1 MKKRHL
7 STHERLAAVAC
18 VIVLWV
24 LGLGTRL
31 VHLQVY
37 SHDWLEARA
46 ARQQERIVTVSP
58 TRGRILDREGR
69 EFARSVEMKS
79 IYATNSEIKDPT
91 DVARR
96 LAPILGLPEKT
107 ILDRLTDEDRK
118 FVCLKR
124 KVDPSVSDA
133 VAALAID
140 GIDFVAENK
149 RVYPRHELAAQIL
162 GYCGVDE
169 NGLAGLELVYDKEV
183 RGREGRVILASD
195 ARRRTYDSAEVAPTP
210 GNDLKLTIDAVAQY
224 RVEQVLQRG
233 VRDTGAKWGIAIV
246 MKPRTGEILA
256 IANCPTFDPNEFGKA
271 TDDQRRNRAVE
282 AIYEPGSTFK
292 IVAFSGCLEENLI
305 TPATMVDCQ
314 GGSITVAGRV
324 VHDHPFGTLPA
335 AKALAVSSNV
345 AAIKMGMRLGNERF
359 YDYIR
364 RFGFGARTG
373 IEVPGETAGL
383 LQPVERWQPTTIGS
397 VPMGHE
403 IGVTALQ
410 AVAAMS
416 TIAND
421 GVWARPHVVDH
432 MITPDGTVVDR
443 RAPETRRVVSEETA
457 RLMTGMLEDVVLEGT
472 AKHAG
477 LESFRA
483 AGKTGTA
490 QKIDPRTKRYS
501 STKYVA
507 SFCGFAPANDP
518 ELACIVVLDE
528 PHRGGHTG
536 GATAAPIFG
545 AILGELL
552 GDTSEPAP
560 VPSDRIASAGG
571 GQSSAA
577 RSTQLATAAPVEDS
591 RPGIEMVEASYREG
605 GVVVPDFAGMGLR
618 AAMKESA
625 ERGLVVEAEGS
636 GRVGGQSVVPGT
648 VVPPGTRVRL
658 RLTR

>member
-1 MKKRHL
+1 MKKRQF
-7 STHERLAAVAC
+7 STHERLAIVAS
-18 VIVLWV
+18 VLVLWV
-24 LGLGTRL
+24 FGLGTRL

-37 SHDWLEARA
+37 SHEWLEARA

-69 EFARSVEMKS
+69 EFARSVEVKS
-79 IYATNSEIKDPT
+79 IYATNSEIKDPA

-96 LAPILGLPEKT
+96 LAPILGVQEKT
-107 ILDRLTDEDRK
+107 LHDRLTDPDRK

-133 VAALAID
+133 VAALNIE
-140 GIDFVAENK
+140 GIDFVGENK
-149 RVYPRHELAAQIL
+149 RIYPRHELAAQIL

-195 ARRRTYDSAEVAPTP
+195 ARRRTYDSAEIAPTP
-210 GNDLKLTIDAVAQY
+210 GNDLRLTIDAVAQY
-224 RVEQVLQRG
+224 RVEQVLQKG
-233 VRDTGAKWGIAIV
+233 VRESGAKWGIAIV
-246 MKPRTGEILA
+246 MNPRTGEIVA

-271 TDDQRRNRAVE
+271 TDDERRNRAVE
-282 AIYEPGSTFK
+282 AVYEPGSTFK
-292 IVAFSGCLEENLI
+292 IVAYSGCIEEKLI

-314 GGSITVAGRV
+314 GGTITVAGRV

-335 AKALAVSSNV
+335 SKALAVSSNV
-345 AAIKMGMRLGNERF
+345 AAIKMGMKLGNERF

-364 RFGFGARTG
+364 RFGFGQRTG
-373 IEVPGETAGL
+373 IEVPGETSGI

-410 AVAAMS
+410 ALTAMS
-416 TIAND
+416 TIANG
-421 GVWARPHVVDH
+421 GVWVQPHVVDH
-432 MITPDGTVVDR
+432 MITPDGTVVGKTL
-443 RAPETRRVVSEETA
+443 PETRRVVGEATA
-457 RLMTGMLEDVVLEGT
+457 NQMTGMLEDVVLEGT

-477 LESFRA
+477 LEAFRA

-528 PHRGGHTG
+528 PYRGGHTG

-552 GDTSEPAP
+552 GDVSTPI
-560 VPSDRIASAGG
+560 PSDQIASASG
-571 GQSSAA
+571 GQSSSAA
-577 RSTQLATAAPVEDS
+577 RPTQLAASEPVKDS
-591 RPGIEMVEASYREG
+591 RPGLEMVEASYREG
-605 GVVVPDFAGMGLR
+605 GVVVPDFTGMGLR
-618 AAMKESA
+618 AAMQESA
-625 ERGLVVEAEGS
+625 ERGLEVEAEGS
-636 GRVGGQSVVPGT
+636 GRVGGQSVASGT
-648 VVPPGTRVRL
+648 VVPPGTRIRL
-658 RLTR
+658 RLSR